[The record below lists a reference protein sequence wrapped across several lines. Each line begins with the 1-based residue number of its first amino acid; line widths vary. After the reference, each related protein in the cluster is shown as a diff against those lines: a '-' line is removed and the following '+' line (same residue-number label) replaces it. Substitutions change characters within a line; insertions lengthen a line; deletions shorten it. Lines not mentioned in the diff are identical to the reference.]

1 MKHDA
6 TTMHGMPEI
15 KGMPSA
21 AEPCVDSA
29 RYEVQERLGDGGGGV
44 VYRAFDRQEQREIA
58 LKVMRDNDGDG
69 LAAFREAFAS
79 LRQLR
84 HPNLVT
90 LYDLTEERGRF
101 LLAMELIEGV
111 ELLDYVRREDSFDEL
126 RLRSV
131 FSQLAQGLRAL
142 HRERKIHR
150 DIKPG
155 NVRVTSQGRA
165 VLLDLDLTIDLD
177 HDLSPAHAESDGR
190 PVGTAMYMAPEQA
203 ASKEPQPS
211 CDWYSL
217 GVVLYEALTGTLPY
231 RGSDLEVLLAKQD
244 GKPALPSSLA
254 LHIPSDLEALCIDL
268 LVPDPEERPGG
279 AQILRRLG
287 VHEDALSGRVS
298 LASMLTGSS
307 PFLGRELEIERLLRL
322 VDRSRESAMVV
333 RVTGELGVGKTT
345 LCEEL
350 MRRLT
355 QDPRPILMLQSACPR
370 YPDRPHAALHE
381 PIARLTESLRRGKS
395 VLKLPVS
402 ASSLRLLERAFP
414 GSVLGIEARQA
425 GRSAPAPDP
434 IEQRWRA
441 LAALRVLFAEATAQA
456 PVVFWIDNY
465 QWADVDTQRLV
476 ASLVFGPDAPKLLLL
491 LSEEPEPGLQHSVEP
506 SAHEVVTLARLTKV
520 ESRTLAESLLE
531 RATGS
536 TDGAD
541 RSFYREGLPLLIH
554 ERVRHA
560 LYFGQQASEH
570 SGLAQLFMRR
580 VDELPP
586 PARRVLEVV
595 CAAHDPVAQEVC
607 ERASELSRAEFS
619 RQLSALRVGG
629 LVRGMF
635 VGGEDV
641 LVPGHPIIAES
652 VDLSLQGSA
661 RVAIHGRLALSL
673 VARDPARASGRL
685 LRHQG
690 ESGDHLAAALS
701 ARVAAEQAH
710 DALAFQR
717 AAELFTL
724 CTSLNPPSEDED
736 GYRLLRRMADAL
748 AHAGWALQAAT
759 IYREAALGAKTAD
772 ALHMRQRAAE
782 HLLRGAELEEGLS
795 AVAEL
800 LASID
805 VRLPR
810 TPRRAFWSIAAR
822 RSLLAFRGLGFRE
835 VDEGH
840 VSARDLRRVDVLW
853 ASGMQLGLV
862 DIMRGG
868 DFMARGLAEALKT
881 GEPHRVARALCTEAW
896 TTVGLD
902 GTDLPRTYAILDAA
916 RELIERLGSPL
927 LDGHLRLAQG
937 MVAFGTHRLPECG
950 SHCRDAE
957 RVFRDNC
964 SDVVWEVTQAQI
976 YQTIAMAQMARYDE
990 LGPKLDLCM
999 REARE
1004 RGDVWGGT
1012 YFMSIGAMSIKLA
1025 RDLPNEAA
1033 ENVREAMGRWPSSSE
1048 FHSQHLFGLIAAA
1061 YIDLYRQSPQVL
1073 DQIDA
1078 LWPALKSKMFLR
1090 VRFARTTLHELRGR
1104 ACLLAGRRR
1113 HDPTLFK
1120 QAEHEARILLREHT
1134 PVATGFG
1141 HLLRANVCKERGDDA
1156 GALEELRMGIP
1167 YLEGH
1172 GIELWVAP
1180 AQLELGKLLGGDEG
1194 QSLVEQAERFLR
1206 VRQIQN
1212 RDAFTAMLM
1221 PGFTP
1226 R

>member
-1 MKHDA
+1 MVHDA
-6 TTMHGMPEI
+6 TTMQ
-15 KGMPSA
+15 SA
-21 AEPCVDSA
+21 AETFLGTA
-29 RYEVQERLGDGGGGV
+29 RYEVQGRLGDGGGGV
-44 VYRAFDRQEQREIA
+44 VYRAFDRQEQREVA

-69 LAAFREAFAS
+69 LAVFRAGFAS

-111 ELLDYVRREDSFDEL
+111 ELLEYVRREDSFDEL

-131 FSQLAQGLRAL
+131 LSQLAQGLRAL

-155 NVRVTSQGRA
+155 NVRVTSEGRA

-177 HDLSPAHAESDGR
+177 HDLSPSHGESDAR

-203 ASKEPQPS
+203 ASKEPEPS

-254 LHIPSDLEALCIDL
+254 PHIPADLETLCIDL
-268 LVPDPEERPGG
+268 LVPNPAERPGG
-279 AQILRRLG
+279 ANILRRLG
-287 VHEDALSGRVS
+287 VHEEALSGRVS
-298 LASMLTGSS
+298 LASMLTGNS
-307 PFLGRELEIERLLRL
+307 PFLGREHELARLFEL
-322 VDRSRESAMVV
+322 VERSREAAVVV

-350 MRRLT
+350 MRRLA
-355 QDPRPILMLQSACPR
+355 QDSRQVLLLQSACPR
-370 YPDRPHAALHE
+370 YPDRPHAAIHE
-381 PIARLTESLRRGKS
+381 PIARVTEALRRGKS
-395 VLKLPVS
+395 VARLPVS
-402 ASSLRLLERAFP
+402 ASALRLLERAFP

-425 GRSAPAPDP
+425 GRTALAPDP

-441 LAALRVLFAEATAQA
+441 IAALRILIGEVAAQT

-465 QWADVDTQRLV
+465 QWSDVDTQRLV
-476 ASLVFGPDAPKLLLL
+476 ASLVLGPDAPKILLLL
-491 LSEEPEPGLQHSVEP
+491 GDEPAPDLQQSIEPP
-506 SAHEVVTLARLTKV
+506 AHEVVTLARLTPV
-520 ESRTLAESLLE
+520 ESRALAESLMQ

-536 TDGAD
+536 TLGVE
-541 RSFYREGLPLLIH
+541 RSLYRDGLPLMIH
-554 ERVRHA
+554 ERLRHA
-560 LYFGQQASEH
+560 LFFGQQASEH
-570 SGLAQLFMRR
+570 SGLAQLIMRR
-580 VDELPP
+580 VDELSP

-595 CAAHDPVAQEVC
+595 CAAHDPVAQEIC

-619 RQLSALRVGG
+619 RQLSALRVAG
-629 LVRGMF
+629 LVRCIF
-635 VGGEDV
+635 VKGEDA
-641 LVPGHPIIAES
+641 LVPGHPIIADS
-652 VDLSLQGSA
+652 VDLELQGPA
-661 RVAIHGRLALSL
+661 RVAIHGRLALAL

-690 ESGDHLAAALS
+690 ESGDHAAAALS

-710 DALAFQR
+710 EALAFQR

-724 CTSLNPPSEDED
+724 CASLAAPAEDED

-759 IYREAALGAKTAD
+759 IYREAALGAKAAD

-795 AVAEL
+795 AVGEL

-805 VRLPR
+805 VKLPK
-810 TPRRAFWSIAAR
+810 TPNRAFWSVAAR
-822 RSLLAFRGLGFRE
+822 RTLLALRGLGFRE
-835 VDEGH
+835 VEEGH

-862 DIMRGG
+862 DLMRGG
-868 DFMARGLAEALKT
+868 DFMARGLTEALKT

-896 TTVGLD
+896 STVGLD
-902 GTDLPRTYAILDAA
+902 GTDLQRTYAILDSA
-916 RELIERLGSPL
+916 RALIERLGSPL

-937 MVAFGTHRLPECG
+937 MVAFGHHRLPEG
-950 SHCRDAE
+950 YTHCRDAE

-964 SDVVWEVTQAQI
+964 SDVVWEVTQAQV

-990 LGPKLDLCM
+990 LAPKLELCV

-1004 RGDVWGGT
+1004 RGDVWGAS

-1025 RDLPNEAA
+1025 RDLPDEAA
-1033 ENVREAMGRWPSSSE
+1033 EHVREAMGRWSSGRD
-1048 FHSQHLFGLIAAA
+1048 FHSQHLFGLIAAV
-1061 YIDLYRQSPQVL
+1061 YIDLYRQSPTAL
-1073 DQIDA
+1073 DQLDA
-1078 LWPALKSKMFLR
+1078 MWPVLKSQMFLR
-1090 VRFARTTLHELRGR
+1090 VRFPRVTLQELRGR

-1113 HDPTLFK
+1113 NDPALFK
-1120 QAEHEARILLREHT
+1120 QAEAEARSLLREHT
-1134 PVATGFG
+1134 PVASGLG
-1141 HLLRANVCKERGDDA
+1141 HLLRANVHKERGDDGRA
-1156 GALEELRMGIP
+1156 VDELRLGIP

-1172 GIELWVAP
+1172 GLDLWVP
-1180 AQLELGKLLGGDEG
+1180 SAQAELGKLIGGDEG
-1194 QSLVEQAERFLR
+1194 RNLVKDAQRFFDR
-1206 VRQIQN
+1206 RQIRN
-1212 RDAFTAMLM
+1212 RELFCAMMM
-1221 PGFTP
+1221 PSFTP